1 MKKATLVL
9 GLLAASVSAAY
20 AQSSVTLYGI
30 VDGGVRI
37 TDNEGGAPSGQ
48 GSVTRVVGGGFSQS
62 RLGVNVTEDL
72 GGGMK
77 VLANLEH
84 RLNLDTGSANPAPLP
99 FWMQSWVGIQSSDFG
114 RVTIGRQYNVLFDL
128 VTSTYVSYPYS
139 PYFDVYKPEVG
150 LALSARADNMVKYL
164 FEQGPIRGELQVS
177 AGEGGAGRTVGGV
190 VRYSADGISVGA
202 GAQDYMLPS
211 GAKIKATTFGGSYKV
226 GDWYFNAGWGENKV
240 EGKPTAADATTIA
253 STLLWASFNN
263 GGTGYDAALGG
274 AAGLLGLNK
283 RTMWTLGLGY
293 QMTPQ
298 LNLGTHF
305 YSAKQ
310 TGALAALELKAKF
323 WSAVADYALS
333 KRTDL
338 YAEIDRT
345 SLSGDHA
352 SLNANVTNL
361 PNGAKSRLGYTVGIR
376 HRF

>member
-30 VDGGVRI
+30 ADAGVRM
-37 TDNEGGAPSGQ
+37 TSNEGAAGSG
-48 GSVTRVVGGGFSQS
+48 SIVRVVGGGFSQS

-72 GGGMK
+72 GGGLK

-84 RLNLDTGSANPAPLP
+84 RLNLDTGASNPAPLP
-99 FWMQSWVGIQSSDFG
+99 FWMQSWVGLQSSEFG

-164 FEQGPIRGELQVS
+164 FEQGPIRGEVQAS
-177 AGEGGAGRTVGGV
+177 AGEGGGGRTIGGIL
-190 VRYSADGISVGA
+190 RYSADGISFGA
-202 GAQDYMLPS
+202 GMQDYQLPS
-211 GAKIKATTFGGSYKV
+211 GAKVKATTFGGSYKV
-226 GDWYFNAGWGENKV
+226 GDWYLNAGWGENKV
-240 EGKPTAADATTIA
+240 NGTPTAADAATVA

-263 GGTGYDAALGG
+263 GGTGYSSGLGT
-274 AAGLLGLNK
+274 LLGVRK
-283 RTMWTLGLGY
+283 RTMWTMGLGY

-298 LNLGTHF
+298 LNLGTHL

-310 TGALAALELKAKF
+310 TGVLPSLELKATF

-338 YAEIDRT
+338 YAEVDRT
-345 SLSGDHA
+345 TLKGDLA
-352 SLNANVTNL
+352 SLNSSAGT
-361 PNGAKSRLGYTVGIR
+361 PNGAKSRMGYTVGVR

>member
-37 TDNEGGAPSGQ
+37 TDNEGAGPSGQ

-99 FWMQSWVGIQSSDFG
+99 FWMQSWVGLQSSDFG

-164 FEQGPIRGELQVS
+164 FEQGPIRGELQVG
-177 AGEGGAGRTVGGV
+177 AGEGGGGRTVGGV
-190 VRYSADGISVGA
+190 IRYSADGISVGA
-202 GAQDYMLPS
+202 GVQDYMLPS
-211 GAKIKATTFGGSYKV
+211 TAKIKATTFGGSYKV
-226 GDWYFNAGWGENKV
+226 GDWYVNAGWGENKV
-240 EGKPTAADATTIA
+240 EGTPTAADATTIA

-274 AAGLLGLNK
+274 AAGLLGLKK

-345 SLSGDHA
+345 SLTGDHA
-352 SLNANVTNL
+352 SLNSAAGA
-361 PNGAKSRLGYTVGIR
+361 PNGAKNRLGYTVGIR

>member
-37 TDNEGGAPSGQ
+37 TDNEGSAPSGQ

-99 FWMQSWVGIQSSDFG
+99 FWMQSWVGLQSSDFG

-177 AGEGGAGRTVGGV
+177 AGEGGGGRTVGGV

-202 GAQDYMLPS
+202 GMQDYMLPS
-211 GAKIKATTFGGSYKV
+211 SAKIKATTFGGSYKV
-226 GDWYFNAGWGENKV
+226 GDWYVNAGWGENKV
-240 EGKPTAADATTIA
+240 EGTPTAADATTIA

-274 AAGLLGLNK
+274 AAGLLGLKK

-345 SLSGDHA
+345 SLTGDHA
-352 SLNANVTNL
+352 SLNSAAGA
-361 PNGAKSRLGYTVGIR
+361 PNGAKTRLGYTVGIR

>member
-37 TDNEGGAPSGQ
+37 TDNEGAGPSGQ

-84 RLNLDTGSANPAPLP
+84 RLNLDTGSSNPAPLP
-99 FWMQSWVGIQSSDFG
+99 FWMQSWVGLQSSDFG

-164 FEQGPIRGELQVS
+164 FEQGPIRGELQVG
-177 AGEGGAGRTVGGV
+177 AGEGGGGRTVGGV
-190 VRYSADGISVGA
+190 IRYSADGISVGA
-202 GAQDYMLPS
+202 GVQDYMLPS
-211 GAKIKATTFGGSYKV
+211 TAKIKATTFGGSYKV
-226 GDWYFNAGWGENKV
+226 GDWYVNAGWGENKV
-240 EGKPTAADATTIA
+240 EGTPTAADATTIA

-274 AAGLLGLNK
+274 AAGLLGLKK
-283 RTMWTLGLGY
+283 RTMWTLGFGY

-345 SLSGDHA
+345 SLTGDHA
-352 SLNANVTNL
+352 SLNSAAGA

>member
-30 VDGGVRI
+30 VDGGVRM
-37 TDNEGGAPSGQ
+37 TTNEGVGGSG
-48 GSVTRVVGGGFSQS
+48 SITRVVGGGFSQS

-77 VLANLEH
+77 VLGNLEH
-84 RLNLDTGSANPAPLP
+84 RLNLDTGAANPAPLP
-99 FWMQSWVGIQSSDFG
+99 FWMQSWVGLQSSDFG

-177 AGEGGAGRTVGGV
+177 AGEGGGGRTVGGV
-190 VRYSADGISVGA
+190 IRYSADGISVGA
-202 GAQDYMLPS
+202 GMQDYMLPS
-211 GAKIKATTFGGSYKV
+211 SAKIKATTFGGSYKV
-226 GDWYFNAGWGENKV
+226 GDWYVNAGWGENKV
-240 EGKPTAADATTIA
+240 EGTPTAADATTIA

-274 AAGLLGLNK
+274 AAGLLGLKK

-298 LNLGTHF
+298 LNLGTHV

-310 TGALAALELKAKF
+310 TGALAALELKATF

-345 SLSGDHA
+345 SLTGDHA
-352 SLNANVTNL
+352 SLNSAAGA
-361 PNGAKSRLGYTVGIR
+361 PNGAKNRLGYTVGIR

>member
-1 MKKATLVL
+1 MKKATLAL
-9 GLLAASVSAAY
+9 GLLAASVGTAY

-37 TDNEGGAPSGQ
+37 TDNEGAAPSGQ
-48 GSVTRVVGGGFSQS
+48 GSMTRVVGGGFSQS

-99 FWMQSWVGIQSSDFG
+99 FWMQSWVGLQSSDFG
-114 RVTIGRQYNVLFDL
+114 RITIGRQYNVLFDL

-139 PYFDVYKPEVG
+139 PYFDTYKPEVG

-164 FEQGPIRGELQVS
+164 FEQGAFRGELQVG

-190 VRYSADGISVGA
+190 LRYSADGISVG
-202 GAQDYMLPS
+202 GGMQDYQLAS
-211 GAKIKATTFGGSYKV
+211 GAKIQATTFGGSYKS

-240 EGKPTAADATTIA
+240 KGTPLASDGATVA

-263 GGTGYDAALGG
+263 GGTGYDAAMGG
-274 AAGLLGLNK
+274 SGALLGVQK

-293 QMTPQ
+293 QATPQ
-298 LNLGTHF
+298 LNLGTHV

-310 TGALAALELKAKF
+310 TGAVAALELKATF

-345 SLSGDHA
+345 SLTGDHA
-352 SLNANVTNL
+352 SLNSAAGS
-361 PNGAKSRLGYTVGIR
+361 PNGAKTRLGYTVGIR

>member
-37 TDNEGGAPSGQ
+37 TDNEGAGVGGQ
-48 GSVTRVVGGGFSQS
+48 GSITRVVGGGFSQS

-84 RLNLDTGSANPAPLP
+84 RLNLDSGASNPAPLP
-99 FWMQSWVGIQSSDFG
+99 FWMQSWVGLQSSDFG

-164 FEQGPIRGELQVS
+164 FEQGPIRGELQMS
-177 AGEGGAGRTVGGV
+177 AGEGGAGRTVGGIL
-190 VRYSADGISVGA
+190 RYSADGISAGV
-202 GAQDYMLPS
+202 GAQDYQLAS
-211 GAKIKATTFGGSYKV
+211 GAKIKATTFGGSYKM
-226 GDWYFNAGWGENKV
+226 GDWYVNAGWGENKV
-240 EGKPTAADATTIA
+240 SGTPTAADATTIA

-263 GGTGYDAALGG
+263 GGTGYSAALGG
-274 AAGLLGLNK
+274 AAGLLGLKK
-283 RTMWTLGLGY
+283 REMWTIGLNY
-293 QMTPQ
+293 QMSPQ
-298 LNLGTHF
+298 LNVGTHL

-310 TGALAALELKAKF
+310 SGALAALDLKATF

-333 KRTDL
+333 KRTDA
-338 YAEIDRT
+338 YVEVDRT
-345 SLSGDHA
+345 KLTGPNA
-352 SLNANVTNL
+352 SLNSSSGT
-361 PNGAKSRLGYTVGIR
+361 PNGAKDRLGYTIGLR